1 MKIKLTE
8 LYLKNFKSVKE
19 KAYSFGDSTKIA
31 GANGT
36 GKTTVYDA
44 FCWLLFGKDS
54 SGHKRYPAL

>member
-19 KAYSFGDSTKIA
+19 KTYSFGDSTKIA

-36 GKTTVYDA
+36 GDNAIMMIVQ
-44 FCWLLFGKDS
+44 
-54 SGHKRYPAL
+54 